1 MEAAAAVGV
10 PQAAGAAGA
19 AVGGGS
25 AAVTDEPFNEPAIEF
40 LKRLPGITEANYR

>member
-1 MEAAAAVGV
+1 VDECKPLV
-10 PQAAGAAGA
+10 
-19 AVGGGS
+19 GGS